1 VSQVINEMTDGG
13 ADYCFECVGM
23 ASLVHE
29 AYACCRKGWGK
40 TIVLGVDKPGA
51 KLSLSS
57 FEVLH
62 SGKSLMGSLFGGLKA
77 KSDIPILLKKYLD
90 KELQLD
96 EFVTHEVRFDDIN
109 KAFDLLIEGNCLRCV
124 IWMDKQVSS

>member
-1 VSQVINEMTDGG
+1 MNNLWYNLISFSQ
-13 ADYCFECVGM
+13 
-23 ASLVHE
+23 
-29 AYACCRKGWGK
+29 GWGK
-40 TIVLGVDKPGA
+40 TIVLGVDMPGA

-90 KELQLD
+90 K
-96 EFVTHEVRFDDIN
+96 
-109 KAFDLLIEGNCLRCV
+109 V
-124 IWMDKQVSS
+124 I